1 MNLVSVAEKTAE
13 KPYRQLVEEFG
24 SPLMVLDCD
33 VVRQRYQSLSSALP
47 GVGLFYAIKS
57 LPDPTIVSVLYEQ
70 GAGFDV
76 ATTGELRLL
85 KKAGVPARSTIH
97 THPIKREQDIVDGLE
112 FGCTTFVV
120 DNIDELEKFVKFRDR
135 AELLLRVSFRSKDA
149 SIDLSRKFGCG
160 VRHVPRLL
168 AAAAQ
173 RGIRIKGLS
182 FHVGSQSLTSLA
194 HVKAVKA
201 CRKFFENPDLPG
213 AENLTIL
220 DIGGG
225 FPVDYTR
232 QGLDLQAFCKPI
244 VAALAEYPRHV
255 KVIAEPGRVL
265 SAATLTSVSTIVG
278 RAERGGL
285 WWYYLDDGVYG
296 AYSGQIF
303 DYVHYPITLFSDQA
317 DASPSVLAGPTCDS
331 VDVITELAMLPK
343 LEIGDL
349 VVGEMMGAY
358 SYATASEFNSL
369 PKPRVVAVNREEVA
383 VVKEK
388 KTSAGR

>member
-1 MNLVSVAEKTAE
+1 MNLVSIAEKNAE
-13 KPYRQLVEEFG
+13 APYRKLVEKYG

-33 VVRQRYQSLSSALP
+33 VVRQRYQGLKAALP
-47 GVGLFYAIKS
+47 GVSLFYAIKS
-57 LPDPTIVSVLYEQ
+57 LPDPTIVSVLHEQ

-76 ATTGELRLL
+76 ATSGELRLL
-85 KKAGVPARSTIH
+85 KKAGVLASSTIH
-97 THPIKREQDIVDGLE
+97 THPIKREQDIIDGLE
-112 FGCTTFVV
+112 FGCNTFVV
-120 DNIDELEKFVKFRDR
+120 DNIDELEKFSRFRER

-149 SIDLSRKFGCG
+149 TIDLSRKFGCG

-168 AAAAQ
+168 AAADK
-173 RGIRIKGLS
+173 RGIRVKGLS
-182 FHVGSQSLTSLA
+182 FHVGSQSITPTA

-201 CRKFFENPDLPG
+201 CRKFFENKELPG
-213 AENLTIL
+213 AGSLAVL

-244 VAALAEYPRHV
+244 NAALAQYPGHV
-255 KVIAEPGRVL
+255 SIIAEPGRVI
-265 SAATLTSVSTIVG
+265 SAATLTSVSTILG

-303 DYVHYPITLFSDQA
+303 DYVHYPITLFSDG
-317 DASPSVLAGPTCDS
+317 DDVKPSVLAGPTCDS

-343 LEIGDL
+343 LNIGDL

-358 SYATASEFNSL
+358 SFATASEFNSL
-369 PKPRVVAVNREEVA
+369 PKPRMVAVNR
-383 VVKEK
+383 KEK
-388 KTSAGR
+388 SV